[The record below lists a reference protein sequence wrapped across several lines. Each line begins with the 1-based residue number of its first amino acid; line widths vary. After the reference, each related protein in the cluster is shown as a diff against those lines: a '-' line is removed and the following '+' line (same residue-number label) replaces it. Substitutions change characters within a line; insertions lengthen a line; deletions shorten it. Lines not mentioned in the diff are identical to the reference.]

1 MIGQFIFQFYYEHF
15 LTFDCLQHD
24 KVKTPLPKCQNIML
38 AMFTLNIWLINLYSY
53 VCKPLS
59 LLLAKFV
66 IANGFTVDFPH
77 ICIQPRFLNCYGM
90 IPALKWYNPNPKS
103 TSKRQELIEW
113 HQESQEVVLTQRCLI
128 ARILFCM

>member
-24 KVKTPLPKCQNIML
+24 KVKTPLPKCQNIMP

-66 IANGFTVDFPH
+66 IANGFTVDFPN
-77 ICIQPRFLNCYGM
+77 IFIQPHFQKYLWYDSCFEMVQSKFKIYLEEAGVNRAASGVSRSCY
-90 IPALKWYNPNPKS
+90 
-103 TSKRQELIEW
+103 
-113 HQESQEVVLTQRCLI
+113 
-128 ARILFCM
+128 